1 MKQKPGAGPRRGRGE
16 SRAREVACPA
26 CGKPT
31 VYAESNPS
39 RPFCS
44 PRCRLTDL
52 GAWASEA
59 YRVPARPA
67 EDEGTGSDEEPKG

>member
-1 MKQKPGAGPRRGRGE
+1 VSGKAGRGAGTGR
-16 SRAREVACPA
+16 SAREITCPA

-52 GAWASEA
+52 GGWASEA
-59 YRVPARPA
+59 YRIPARPA
-67 EDEGTGSDEEPKG
+67 EDEGTGSDEEPKD

>member
-1 MKQKPGAGPRRGRGE
+1 MKSKPRTGPARDEGKER
-16 SRAREVACPA
+16 SREVACPA
-26 CGKPT
+26 CGKPA
-31 VYAESNPS
+31 VFAESNPS

-59 YRVPARPA
+59 YRIPARPA
-67 EDEGTGSDEEPKG
+67 EEEGTGSDEEPKD